1 MSTTTDLT
9 AELPVRTR
17 AHLPRTGYVPGA
29 RTSSTKDPDAPLCRL
44 ASNEM
49 ALGPLP
55 EVMEMLR
62 AEEAVHRYPD
72 PTGAVLRR
80 RIADHVG
87 VDLDQVA
94 TGAGSV
100 ALVDLLL
107 RLVAGDGDEV
117 VVGAPSF
124 GAYSTLAATA
134 GTRAVGVP
142 LRGTSMDIEAMAAAV
157 TERTRAIF
165 VCTPNN
171 PTGGCVSA
179 TEVRAFVESVPSD
192 ILIVLDEAYREFVT
206 SPDPVDG
213 VDLLAAHPNVVTLRT
228 FSKAYGLAGLRV
240 GYAIAHPSL
249 VRAVAALQAP
259 FSVSAPAQAAAL
271 AALMTHDQTME
282 RVRDVVRERQRVT
295 RLLRS
300 AGADVPD
307 SQGNFLWLPLGGRTG
322 EVHGA
327 LEIAGVLTRPFSGRG
342 IRVTIGSAPENDQM
356 TNALVRSLAS

>member
-1 MSTTTDLT
+1 MTTTTDLT

-17 AHLPRTGYVPGA
+17 ARLPRAGYAPGA
-29 RTSSTKDPDAPLCRL
+29 RTSSTKDPDVPLCRL

-62 AEEAVHRYPD
+62 SEEAVHRYPD
-72 PTGAVLRR
+72 PTAAVLRR
-80 RIADHVG
+80 AIADHVG
-87 VDLDQVA
+87 VEVDQVA

-124 GAYSTLAATA
+124 GAYSTLADTA

-142 LRGTSMDIEAMAAAV
+142 LRGTSMDLDAMAGAM
-157 TERTRAIF
+157 TERTRAVF

-179 TEVRAFVESVPSD
+179 AEVRSFVESVPAD
-192 ILIVLDEAYREFVT
+192 TLVVLDEAYREFVV
-206 SPDPVDG
+206 SSDPVDG
-213 VDLLAAHPNVVTLRT
+213 VDLLGAHPNLVTLRT

-240 GYAIAHPSL
+240 GYAVADPSV
-249 VRAVAALQAP
+249 VRALTALQAP
-259 FSVSAPAQAAAL
+259 FSVNAPAQAAAL
-271 AALMTHDQTME
+271 AALATHEQTMARVADVVQERE
-282 RVRDVVRERQRVT
+282 RVIE
-295 RLLRS
+295 LLRS
-300 AGADVPD
+300 AGVDAPD
-307 SQGNFLWLPLGGRTG
+307 SQGNFVWLPLGERTAA
-322 EVHGA
+322 VHSA
-327 LEIAGVLTRPFSGRG
+327 LERAGVLTRPFAGQG
-342 IRVTIGSAPENDQM
+342 IRATIGTPAEDDQLVA
-356 TNALVRSLAS
+356 ALVARS